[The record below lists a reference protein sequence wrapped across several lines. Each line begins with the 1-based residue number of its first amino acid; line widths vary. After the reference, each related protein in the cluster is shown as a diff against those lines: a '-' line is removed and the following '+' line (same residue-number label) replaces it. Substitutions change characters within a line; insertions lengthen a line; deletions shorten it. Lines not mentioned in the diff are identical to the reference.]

1 MTLREYLTGIANAI
15 RTAEGSTGSIP
26 AASFA
31 DRIAALRAALRLQ
44 SKTVSPATTAQTVT
58 PDAGYDGLEQVTVG
72 AMPTAVQATPTI
84 SVSNGG
90 LITASAA
97 QGAGYVSAGTKSAT
111 RQLTTRAGT
120 VITPGTAQQTAV
132 NGQVFTTGPV
142 YVAGD
147 SNLSPGNIKS
157 GVSIFGV
164 EGSYSGGGGAA
175 LTVVNFNRSQVT
187 LTSTYSGTVIQLL
200 ADESTIPLFSKI
212 WGFSGRIVIPEGEL
226 LFGLSG
232 PAGGTVSESGRVV
245 STYAENEANALTV
258 DVQAG
263 RLDITENGYA
273 ISNLLSEYDALDP
286 ADWDS
291 ESFFSIIIEK
301 P

>member
-1 MTLREYLTGIANAI
+1 MTLREFLTGIANAI

-26 AASFA
+26 ATSFA

-44 SKTVSPATTAQTVT
+44 SKTVSPATTVQTVT
-58 PDAGYDGLEQVTVG
+58 PDSGYDGLEQVTVG
-72 AMPTAVQATPTI
+72 AMPTAAQATPSI
-84 SVSNGG
+84 SVSNSG

-97 QGAGYVSAGTKSAT
+97 QGAGYVSAGTRSAT
-111 RQLTTRAGT
+111 QQLPTKTST

-132 NGQVFTTGPV
+132 GGQVFTTGPV

-147 SNLSPGNIKS
+147 GNLAAGNIKS

-164 EGSYSGGGGAA
+164 TGSYSGGGGAA
-175 LTVVNFNRSQVT
+175 LTVVNFDRSQVT
-187 LTSTYSGTVIQLL
+187 YVRSNSVTFLELL

-226 LFGLSG
+226 LFGLSE
-232 PAGGTVSESGRVV
+232 PAGGTVEESGRVA
-245 STYAENEANALTV
+245 STYDVGDADALSLTI
-258 DVQAG
+258 QAG
-263 RLDITENGYA
+263 KSVIQENGYT
-273 ISNLLSEYDALDP
+273 ISNLLEDCDAQDP
-286 ADWDS
+286 AGWDN